1 MSIGPRK
8 IVGNRRERG
17 FTLVESLL
25 VIGLT
30 TLIATGVVAG
40 LLEGMD
46 ALHEMTDRQTV
57 EYGHQRAMQLFIGD
71 VQSAQWFY
79 NGTVHDESGATVP
92 RDEGNLNE
100 LLMGYTGPDGED
112 IWIRYRVRF
121 GAFSGETYLVRTLWS
136 SAGEEGLTLL
146 STGVANLEFNYFDID
161 DNITDKL
168 STVRRIQMTLS
179 VNVGGATVRRIYEA
193 VMRNKNEGVKVV
205 PVDFNEI
212 ESKYFNK

>member
-1 MSIGPRK
+1 MIRRLK
-8 IVGNRRERG
+8 IAGRRSERG

-30 TLIATGVVAG
+30 TLVTAGVVAG

-46 ALHEMTDRQTV
+46 ALRQMTDRQTA
-57 EYGHQRAMQLFIGD
+57 EYGHQRAMQMFVND

-79 NGTVHDESGATVP
+79 NGTVHDESEATVP
-92 RDEGNLNE
+92 RDQANQND

-112 IWIRYRVRF
+112 VWIRYRVKF
-121 GAFSGETYLVRTLWS
+121 GAFSGESYLCRTLWS

-146 STGVANLEFNYFDID
+146 SSGVANLEFNYLDSDGGF
-161 DNITDKL
+161 TDVL
-168 STVRRIQMTLS
+168 SSVKRIRMTLS
-179 VNVGGATVRRIYEA
+179 VDIAGSSVLRVYEA
-193 VMRNKNEGVKVV
+193 VMRNGNEGVKVV